1 MIRPI
6 TIRSR
11 YFDAEC
17 ESCGAKITLDSGP
30 EGYDGDPIEITT
42 ADDHEDDCPQ
52 APSKPVL
59 EPLSIQVHASDSRS
73 GQFVAFL
80 YPNAETPDWHLN
92 IGLVYGKTRHEAA
105 SLMLGCLEQMGYLNG
120 RTIPVVFQEG

>member
-17 ESCGAKITLDSGP
+17 ESCDAKITLDSGP
-30 EGYDGDPIEITT
+30 EGYGGDPIEITT

-52 APSKPVL
+52 APSKPAL
-59 EPLSIQVHASDSRS
+59 EPLSIQVHAALN
-73 GQFVAFL
+73 GQEWIAFIPTNTDL
-80 YPNAETPDWHLN
+80 AAQNLKL
-92 IGLVYGKTRHEAA
+92 GLVYGKTRYEAA
-105 SLMLGCLEQMGYLNG
+105 SKMLGMLDQLNLLTG
-120 RTIPVVFQEG
+120 RTLPIVFQEG